1 MSDVS
6 FNEEPSYQQ
15 APVAASQ
22 PYLVRLVISWGFAK
36 DQKSAEK
43 LLLGVVVVAL
53 VTAVM
58 VPLLMREKK
67 IPLPAPVVPMQG
79 TRTQ

>member
-1 MSDVS
+1 MSGIS
-6 FNEEPSYQQ
+6 FDEEPSYQQ

-22 PYLVRLVISWGFAK
+22 PYFVRLVIRWGFAK

-43 LLLGVVVVAL
+43 LLIGVVIVAL
-53 VTAVM
+53 VIAFTI
-58 VPLLMREKK
+58 PFLMREKE

-79 TRTQ
+79 ISTQ